1 MIRYYEDDKEC
12 YVDISGKRVEIIQA
26 DRAAIVAECRLLDLK
41 DETGTGFSE
50 NLTLCLNSEDGFGTG
65 LFYAMII
72 NNLGTKLELV
82 FLSHLDND
90 FVDDATDF
98 AHMVDSI
105 PGKKFKDGGFRS
117 SGLSISYTPVELAVI
132 RKIALTENIYDS
144 IKGTA
149 LKIRELFGLASQD
162 FF

>member
-1 MIRYYEDDKEC
+1 MIRYYEDEKEC
-12 YVDISGKRVEIIQA
+12 YVDISGKRVEIVQA
-26 DRAAIVAECRLLDLK
+26 DRSSLVAECQFNDLK
-41 DETGTGFSE
+41 EENGIGFSE
-50 NLTLCLNSEDGFGTG
+50 NLTLCLNSEDGFGT
-65 LFYAMII
+65 
-72 NNLGTKLELV
+72 KLELV
-82 FLSHLDND
+82 FLSHLDNER
-90 FVDDATDF
+90 VDDATDF

-105 PGKKFKDGGFRS
+105 PVEIFKDGGFRS